1 MCRDGG
7 IAFGGSNGMDSSHST
22 ASQCAK
28 LKILAIKEGEEIMNI
43 ARIGIDL
50 AKQVFQIHG
59 VDRTEKVLVRRQ
71 LRRSQM
77 LGYFSKLTPCL
88 IGMEACGS
96 AHYWARELG
105 KLGHEV
111 RLMAPQFVK
120 PYVKSGKNDANDA
133 EAICEAVGRPNMRFV
148 AIKTAEQ
155 QVIQAEHRIRARLIK
170 SRTALS
176 NEIRGLLA
184 EFGIVVETSI
194 GRLRKALPEL
204 LEDSENGLPRSFRVL
219 LAGLGEE
226 LRALDDSIT
235 AFDAGIAQRARE
247 DGRIRRLLDVEGIG
261 PITASALVAAVGNGT
276 QFNSGRDM
284 SAWLGLTPRQYS
296 SGGKNRLGG
305 ISKRG
310 DKYMRMLLIHGAR
323 AALNAAKNKE
333 DGRSRWVKSLATRR
347 NKNIATVALANK
359 NARIAWSILSRGE
372 SYRKAA

>member
-1 MCRDGG
+1 
-7 IAFGGSNGMDSSHST
+7 
-22 ASQCAK
+22 
-28 LKILAIKEGEEIMNI
+28 MNI

-296 SGGKNRLGG
+296 SGGKNRREG
-305 ISKRG
+305 ISKRA
-310 DKYMRMLLIHGAR
+310 DK
-323 AALNAAKNKE
+323 
-333 DGRSRWVKSLATRR
+333 
-347 NKNIATVALANK
+347 
-359 NARIAWSILSRGE
+359 
-372 SYRKAA
+372 